1 MMGEGHLKKGG
12 KGRRR
17 SARGKESDVVGRD
30 PVGVEAREGGWPGG
44 GFFRTILDNLNDVVF
59 ALDENGIFTYISP
72 AIEYVSQYKV
82 EEVVGKPFAD
92 FVHPDDLPGLTES
105 YLGTLEG
112 STDPHEFRVR
122 DKDGGTRLVR
132 TSSRPIIRDG
142 EPRGLAG
149 VMADVTASR
158 AAEEEARTLKTIC
171 ENANFGIAVAGLDGE
186 IIFVNNYFALS
197 HGYLPEEILGKNL
210 SIFHNRDQMSEVEE
224 INRRLKEEGR
234 YDALEVWH
242 ARRDGTVFPMLMNGI
257 VIKDLDG
264 KPRYMA
270 ATGIDITQRMEWK
283 TALME
288 SEERYRDL
296 FDNAGD
302 LIQSV
307 DPEGRFQYVNR
318 AWLETLGYE
327 REELEGLSLFDVIH
341 PRYRAHCREMLKR
354 VLEGEE
360 AEIAEVVYLAK
371 DGREVILEGKSSC
384 RFEHGRPVSTRGIF
398 RDITGRR
405 MAEEELKGYREH
417 LEELVEERT
426 LEIMDANERL
436 RDEIAMRERMQQEL
450 KHKNEELEAFAQAV
464 SHDLRGSL
472 GLIDGFTRSAL
483 QSLRQGDAVEAEE
496 CLTCVVEAA
505 ERMGSHMGSLLA
517 YAVAAWREREATEAE
532 SEEVLREVLLDKDH
546 EIRGTGAQVELR
558 GPFPV
563 VKADPV
569 KLYQVLSNLLGNAL
583 KYRDLD
589 CTPRLE
595 VACDERGGMAVF
607 RVIDNGMGIPREDHE
622 NIFRPFT
629 RCCDSEYPGLGI
641 GLATVKR
648 AVEAWGGEVWVES
661 EPGHGSTFYFTVPLA

>member
-1 MMGEGHLKKGG
+1 M
-12 KGRRR
+12 
-17 SARGKESDVVGRD
+17 
-30 PVGVEAREGGWPGG
+30 
-44 GFFRTILDNLNDVVF
+44 ILDSLNDVVF
-59 ALDENGIFTYISP
+59 ALDESGVFTYISP
-72 AIEYVSQYKV
+72 AIEFMSRYKV
-82 EEVVGKPFAD
+82 EEVVGKPFVD
-92 FVHPDDLPGLTES
+92 FVHPDDLPGLMES

-112 STDPHEFRVR
+112 SLEPYEFRVR
-122 DKDGGTRLVR
+122 DKDGVTHLVR
-132 TSSRPIIRDG
+132 TSSRPILRDG

-149 VMADVTASR
+149 VMTDVTASR
-158 AAEEEARTLKTIC
+158 AAEEEARMLKTIC
-171 ENANFGIAVAGLDGE
+171 ENANFGIAVAGLGGE
-186 IIFVNNYFALS
+186 IIFVNRYFALS
-197 HGYLPEEILGKNL
+197 HGYLPEEVLGKNL
-210 SIFHNRDQMSEVEE
+210 SIFHNRDQISEVDE

-257 VIKDLDG
+257 VIKGLDG

-270 ATGIDITQRMEWK
+270 ATGIDITQRKEWE

-318 AWLETLGYE
+318 TWLETLGYE
-327 REELEGLSLFDVIH
+327 REELEGLNLFDVVH

-360 AEIAEVVYLAK
+360 VEVTEVVYLAR

-398 RDITGRR
+398 RDITRRR
-405 MAEEELKGYREH
+405 MAEEELKRYREH

-436 RDEIAMRERMQQEL
+436 REEIAVRERMQQEL

-472 GLIDGFTRSAL
+472 GLIDGFARSAL
-483 QSLRQGDAVEAEE
+483 QSLRQGDRAEAEE
-496 CLTCVVEAA
+496 CLACVVEAA
-505 ERMGSHMGSLLA
+505 ERMESHMSSLLA
-517 YAVAAWREREATEAE
+517 YARAAWREREAAEAG
-532 SEEVLREVLLDKDH
+532 SEEVLREALLDKDP
-546 EIRGTGAQVELR
+546 EIRGTGAQVEAR
-558 GPFPV
+558 GPFPL

-569 KLYQVLSNLLGNAL
+569 KLYQVFSNLLGNAL
-583 KYRDLD
+583 KYRDLGR
-589 CTPRLE
+589 TPRLE
-595 VACDERGGMAVF
+595 VACEERGGMAVF
-607 RVIDNGMGIPREDHE
+607 QVIDNGIGIPREEHE
-622 NIFRPFT
+622 NIFRPFM

-661 EPGHGSTFYFTVPLA
+661 EPGHGSAFYFTVPLA